1 MFNYYKHKN
10 INYLIK
16 GVYFMI
22 LPVLQ
27 DNYIYS
33 YMNEALIRQVEIA
46 KKKNKDINNQTI
58 SDGTGIHKSTVSEHL
73 SSQKR
78 LSIEQAK
85 SYAKYLDIPLI
96 RVIDDNIVKYP
107 LVAYADNNGEVL
119 MRQPHQNEIIVH
131 PNEIKTTGEY
141 GIYNEKWQS
150 IHFYHPEIHSS
161 NLKKLD
167 IDNTYETINVDN
179 MIDDLAYLI
188 TKQGQFIGE
197 IKKFNTKT
205 YEIEWF
211 SLHTLKT
218 TKAILIKAYPILSIT
233 KTKYALAQKIQQVL

>member
-1 MFNYYKHKN
+1 MFN
-10 INYLIK
+10 
-16 GVYFMI
+16 
-22 LPVLQ
+22 
-27 DNYIYS
+27 
-33 YMNEALIRQVEIA
+33 YMNEALIKQVEIA
-46 KKKNKDINNQTI
+46 KRKNKDINNQTI

-85 SYAKYLDIPLI
+85 SYAKYLNVPLI
-96 RVIDDNIVKYP
+96 RVIDDSTVKYP
-107 LVAYADNNGEVL
+107 IVAYANNIGEVL

-131 PNEIKTTGEY
+131 PNEIRTTGEY

-150 IHFYHPEIHSS
+150 IHFYHPNIHSS

-167 IDNTYETINVDN
+167 QDNTNTAISIDN
-179 MIDDLAYLI
+179 MINDLAYII

-197 IKKFNTKT
+197 ITKVNLKN
-205 YEIEWF
+205 YEIEWY
-211 SLHTLKT
+211 SLHTAKT
-218 TKAILIKAYPILSIT
+218 SKATLIKAYPILSVT

>member
-1 MFNYYKHKN
+1 
-10 INYLIK
+10 
-16 GVYFMI
+16 MI
-22 LPVLQ
+22 LPTLQ

-33 YMNEALIRQVEIA
+33 FMNEALIKQVEIA
-46 KKKNKDINNQTI
+46 KKNNKDINNQTI

-85 SYAKYLDIPLI
+85 SYASYLKVPLI
-96 RVIDDNIVKYP
+96 RVIDDSTVKYP
-107 LVAYADNNGEVL
+107 IVAYANNIGEVL

-131 PNEIKTTGEY
+131 PNEIRTTGEY

-150 IHFYHPEIHSS
+150 IHFYHPDIHSE

-167 IDNTYETINVDN
+167 QDNTNTAINIDN
-179 MIDDLAYLI
+179 MIDDLAYII

-197 IKKFNTKT
+197 ITKVNLKT
-205 YEIEWF
+205 YEIEWY
-211 SLHTLKT
+211 SLHTAKT
-218 TKAILIKAYPILSIT
+218 SKATLIKAYPILSVT

>member
-1 MFNYYKHKN
+1 
-10 INYLIK
+10 
-16 GVYFMI
+16 MI
-22 LPVLQ
+22 LPTLQ

-33 YMNEALIRQVEIA
+33 FMNEALIKQVEIA
-46 KKKNKDINNQTI
+46 KKNNKDINNQTI

-85 SYAKYLDIPLI
+85 SYAKYLNVPLI
-96 RVIDDNIVKYP
+96 RVIDDSTVKYP
-107 LVAYADNNGEVL
+107 IVAYANNIGEVL

-131 PNEIKTTGEY
+131 PNEIRTTGEY

-150 IHFYHPEIHSS
+150 IHFYHPDIHSE

-167 IDNTYETINVDN
+167 QDNTNTAINIDN
-179 MIDDLAYLI
+179 MIDDLAYII

-197 IKKFNTKT
+197 ITKVNLKT
-205 YEIEWF
+205 YEIEWY
-211 SLHTLKT
+211 SLHTAKT
-218 TKAILIKAYPILSIT
+218 SKATLIKAYPILSVT

>member
-1 MFNYYKHKN
+1 
-10 INYLIK
+10 
-16 GVYFMI
+16 MI
-22 LPVLQ
+22 LPALQ
-27 DNYIYS
+27 HKFIYS
-33 YMNEALIRQVEIA
+33 YMNEALIKQVEIA
-46 KKKNKDINNQTI
+46 KRKNKDINNQTI

-85 SYAKYLDIPLI
+85 SYAKYLNVPLI
-96 RVIDDNIVKYP
+96 RVIDDSTVKYP
-107 LVAYADNNGEVL
+107 IVAYANNIGEVL

-131 PNEIKTTGEY
+131 PNEIRTTGEY

-150 IHFYHPEIHSS
+150 IHFYHPNIHSS

-167 IDNTYETINVDN
+167 QDNTNTAISIDN
-179 MIDDLAYLI
+179 MINDLAYII

-197 IKKFNTKT
+197 ITKVNLKN
-205 YEIEWF
+205 YEIEWY
-211 SLHTLKT
+211 SLHTAKT
-218 TKAILIKAYPILSIT
+218 SKATLIKAYPILSVT